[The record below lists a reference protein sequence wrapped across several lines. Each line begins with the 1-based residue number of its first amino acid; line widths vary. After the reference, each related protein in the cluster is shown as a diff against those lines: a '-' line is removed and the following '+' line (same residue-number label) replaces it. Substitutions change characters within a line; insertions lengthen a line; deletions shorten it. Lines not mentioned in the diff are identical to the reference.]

1 MKDSIKKETETKKKK
16 SYIKPKVES
25 ETLTIYGAVCDG
37 TTVGSR
43 KASVGGPSFCNSARL
58 NS

>member
-1 MKDSIKKETETKKKK
+1 MKDSKENSSTNQKKKK
-16 SYIKPKVES
+16 YIKPEVQT